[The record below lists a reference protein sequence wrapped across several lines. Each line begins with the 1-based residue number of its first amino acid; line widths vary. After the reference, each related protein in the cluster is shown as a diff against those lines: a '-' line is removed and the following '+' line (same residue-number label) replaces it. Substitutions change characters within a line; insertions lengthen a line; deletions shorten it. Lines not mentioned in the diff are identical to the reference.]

1 MVTDEPHG
9 LLSGSILEDQELLT
23 LRDLCAA
30 CSVSANRVLEMVEEG
45 ILDPVG
51 SDAAEW
57 RFSAISMRRVR
68 IVRHLQRDLEVNLPG
83 AAVAVQLLEEL
94 EQLKALLRR
103 PG

>member
-9 LLSGSILEDQELLT
+9 LLSGSIIEDQELLT

-68 IVRHLQRDLEVNLPG
+68 IVRHLEVNLPG